1 MIKIRQIQFF
11 LSVIKFKSFIKA
23 AESLNVSQPGVSKAI
38 RELED
43 ILQVKLIK
51 RFTNGIEITEYG
63 RILENYSHLIL
74 KDISNAEKE
83 IKSLKDGTIGDINIG
98 VAFSPR
104 IYLVPKAT
112 VNLQNKFPN
121 INLNIYAGSRSD
133 LIVRLLEGKID
144 LFVSAIV
151 PEDFSSTEKISS
163 IPLYK
168 DTQFLVTRTNHP
180 LQSKKNVKLKDTLQF
195 DWILP
200 EHERTLSLFNINNQ
214 FWRNSLKHP
223 SPKIVYNSANF
234 ALNVIKNSDYI
245 GIHPKQMIE
254 TQGEDVFR
262 ILNIEGITMEP
273 SYGITYLENKLKRR
287 SAKLLIEELIL
298 VSKEMITKGLVKSID
313 EEK

>member
-112 VNLQNKFPN
+112 INLQNKFPN

-180 LQSKKNVKLKDTLQF
+180 LQSKKNVSLKDTLQF

>member
-38 RELED
+38 RELEE

-112 VNLQNKFPN
+112 INLQNKYTN

-180 LQSKKNVKLKDTLQF
+180 LQSKKNVSLKDTLKF

>member
-11 LSVIKFKSFIKA
+11 LSVIQFKSFIKA

-38 RELED
+38 RELEE

-112 VNLQNKFPN
+112 INLQNKYPN

-133 LIVRLLEGKID
+133 LILRLLEGKID

-151 PEDFSSTEKISS
+151 PEDFSSTEKVSS

-180 LQSKKNVKLKDTLQF
+180 LQSKKNVSLKDTLKF

-200 EHERTLSLFNINNQ
+200 EHEKTLNLFNINNQ

-262 ILNIEGITMEP
+262 ILDIEGITMEP

-287 SAKLLIEELIL
+287 SAELLIEELIL
-298 VSKEMITKGLVKSID
+298 VSKEMITKGLVKPIV
-313 EEK
+313 EQI

>member
-11 LSVIKFKSFIKA
+11 LSVLQYNSFIKA

-38 RELED
+38 LELEE

-51 RFTNGIEITEYG
+51 RHTNGIEITEYG

-83 IKSLKDGTIGDINIG
+83 IKYLKEGTIGDINIG

-112 VNLQNKFPN
+112 INLQKKYPN
-121 INLNIYAGSRSD
+121 INLDIYAGSRSD
-133 LIVRLLEGKID
+133 LILRLLEGKID

-151 PEDFSSTEKISS
+151 PEDFVSSEKVTSL
-163 IPLYK
+163 PLYK

-180 LQSKKNVKLKDTLQF
+180 LQLKKKVTLKDTLKF

-214 FWRNSLKHP
+214 FWKNNLKH
-223 SPKIVYNSANF
+223 
-234 ALNVIKNSDYI
+234 
-245 GIHPKQMIE
+245 Q
-254 TQGEDVFR
+254 
-262 ILNIEGITMEP
+262 IL
-273 SYGITYLENKLKRR
+273 K
-287 SAKLLIEELIL
+287 
-298 VSKEMITKGLVKSID
+298 
-313 EEK
+313 

>member
-23 AESLNVSQPGVSKAI
+23 AESLNVSQPGVSKAV

-112 VNLQNKFPN
+112 INLQNKYPN

-151 PEDFSSTEKISS
+151 PEDFSSTEKVSS

-180 LQSKKNVKLKDTLQF
+180 LQSKKNVSLKDTLQF

>member
-180 LQSKKNVKLKDTLQF
+180 LQSKKNVSLKDTLQF

>member
-1 MIKIRQIQFF
+1 MNYKTV
-11 LSVIKFKSFIKA
+11 LK
-23 AESLNVSQPGVSKAI
+23 
-38 RELED
+38 
-43 ILQVKLIK
+43 VKLIK
-51 RFTNGIEITEYG
+51 RNTNGIEITEYG

-112 VNLQNKFPN
+112 INLQKLYPN

-133 LIVRLLEGKID
+133 LILRLLEGKID

-151 PEDFSSTEKISS
+151 PEDFASTEKVES

-180 LQSKKNVKLKDTLQF
+180 LQIKENVSLKDTLKY

-214 FWRNSLKHP
+214 FWKNNLKHP
-223 SPKIVYNSANF
+223 IPKIVYNSANF

-254 TQGEDVFR
+254 TQGEGVFK
-262 ILNIEGITMEP
+262 ILDIKGIIMEP

-287 SAKLLIEELIL
+287 STELLIEELIV
-298 VSKEMITKGLVKSID
+298 VSKEMIMKGLVKPIG
-313 EEK
+313 E

>member
-11 LSVIKFKSFIKA
+11 LSVIKFESFIKA
-23 AESLNVSQPGVSKAI
+23 AESLNVSQPGISKAI

-112 VNLQNKFPN
+112 INLQNKYPN

-180 LQSKKNVKLKDTLQF
+180 LQSKKNVKLKDTLQY

>member
-11 LSVIKFKSFIKA
+11 LSVIQFKSFIKA

-38 RELED
+38 RELEQV
-43 ILQVKLIK
+43 LKVKLIK
-51 RFTNGIEITEYG
+51 RNTNGIEITEYG

-112 VNLQNKFPN
+112 INLQKLYPN

-133 LIVRLLEGKID
+133 LILKLLEGKID

-151 PEDFSSTEKISS
+151 PEDFASTEKVES

-180 LQSKKNVKLKDTLQF
+180 LQNKENVSLKDTLKY

-200 EHERTLSLFNINNQ
+200 EHERTLNLFNINNQ
-214 FWRNSLKHP
+214 FWKNNLKHP
-223 SPKIVYNSANF
+223 IPKIVYNSANF

-254 TQGEDVFR
+254 TQGEGVFN
-262 ILNIEGITMEP
+262 ILDIKGIIMEP

-287 SAKLLIEELIL
+287 STELLIEELIV
-298 VSKEMITKGLVKSID
+298 VSKEMITKGLVKPIG
-313 EEK
+313 E

>member
-11 LSVIKFKSFIKA
+11 LSVIQFKSFIKA

-38 RELED
+38 RELEE

-112 VNLQNKFPN
+112 INLQNKYPN

-180 LQSKKNVKLKDTLQF
+180 LQSKKNVSLKDTLQF

-200 EHERTLSLFNINNQ
+200 EHDRTLSLFNINNQ

-245 GIHPKQMIE
+245 GIHPKQMIK

>member
-112 VNLQNKFPN
+112 INLQNKYPN

-254 TQGEDVFR
+254 TQGEDVFK

>member
-11 LSVIKFKSFIKA
+11 LSVIQFMSFIKA

-38 RELED
+38 RELEQV
-43 ILQVKLIK
+43 LKVKLIK
-51 RFTNGIEITEYG
+51 RNTNGIEITEYG

-112 VNLQNKFPN
+112 INLQKLYPN

-133 LIVRLLEGKID
+133 LILKLLEGKID

-151 PEDFSSTEKISS
+151 PEDFASTEKVES

-180 LQSKKNVKLKDTLQF
+180 LQNKENVSLKDTLKY

-200 EHERTLSLFNINNQ
+200 EHERTLNLFNINNQ
-214 FWRNSLKHP
+214 FWKNNLKHP
-223 SPKIVYNSANF
+223 IPKIVYNSANF

-254 TQGEDVFR
+254 TQGEGVFN
-262 ILNIEGITMEP
+262 ILDIKGIIMEP

-287 SAKLLIEELIL
+287 STELLIEELIV
-298 VSKEMITKGLVKSID
+298 VSKEMITKGLVKPIG
-313 EEK
+313 E

>member
-11 LSVIKFKSFIKA
+11 LSVIQFKSFIKA

-38 RELED
+38 RELEQV
-43 ILQVKLIK
+43 LKVKLIK
-51 RFTNGIEITEYG
+51 RNTNGIEITEYG

-112 VNLQNKFPN
+112 INLQKLYPN

-133 LIVRLLEGKID
+133 LILKLLEGKID

-151 PEDFSSTEKISS
+151 PEDFASTEKVES

-180 LQSKKNVKLKDTLQF
+180 LQNKENVSLKDTLKY

-200 EHERTLSLFNINNQ
+200 EHERTLNLFNINNQ
-214 FWRNSLKHP
+214 FWKNNLKHP
-223 SPKIVYNSANF
+223 IPKIVYNSANF

-254 TQGEDVFR
+254 TQGEGVFN
-262 ILNIEGITMEP
+262 ILDIKGIIMEP

-287 SAKLLIEELIL
+287 STELLIEELIV
-298 VSKEMITKGLVKSID
+298 VSKEMIMKGLVKPIG
-313 EEK
+313 E